1 MYIIN
6 NQEQFNTAC
15 AEPGRQI
22 YTKAEIGNVTLYGDG
37 NDMDGAIVSFTLEDD
52 FCPSEG
58 ISLGTACMNSLQIKL
73 RLPAGGLE
81 LRGAE
86 IKPYIGLEVNGQV
99 EYVPLGYFYATDIE
113 TDDGYKTANITA
125 YDYMY
130 ALTGTADFSV
140 LGITFPCK
148 AIDVLHAIAEHFEFE
163 INNNFAMQLLSS
175 ERYVLYGQTER
186 LLLGGAGLRAQVQ
199 EPIDGTYRDYIGW
212 CCGLIGCNAHFGR
225 DNKLELKFFGD
236 GPAYTIGRD
245 VQYQNGTTLKTGGS
259 VTYWSIESGTDE
271 NPVYPTRYSGLA
283 FRFENPFITSEMLD
297 IICGDIIGTEGLTIT
312 PCNVEWRGN
321 PCVDAGDIFN
331 VVDHDGNN
339 QTVYA
344 MNNSISVTGGMK
356 ITTNCYGDDE
366 SASAL
371 NVSPS
376 AVRLNRINAQ
386 LEKKVEEASDVVANT
401 QGTFEFIPKAETEEV
416 VEEVLQSG
424 RNLLRTSSL
433 RSNATTRETNE
444 TSVKENSGFIIKDE
458 DGKGLLK
465 CTAEGLSISSD
476 GGLTYTNAITKDGI
490 IASRLRVYNSAGMQ
504 IMYGGQDDIGE
515 SLFYLA
521 DSDGDRVFQVYPT
534 STGAE
539 MRFASSTGSTLLRIF
554 SADTGSALY
563 LNNASGH
570 TLFSVTAGS
579 ENGNLALH
587 NPSGSRVLFGVASF
601 RDSND
606 LEQLTF
612 YTNNRDGNQIFGI
625 TTYRTST
632 SSTSYADEA
641 VVRFTN
647 PFSRKNILTLE
658 SSKFSSGNTST
669 SAVFGQ
675 DENGAGTVDINAT
688 GSYLEITK
696 RSGSTVYFIQFQMAE
711 IMSTGG
717 NTIEPTITYGYRTD
731 SGGYSSKTM
740 TTKTVSIGG
749 TNRTIFAT

>member
-37 NDMDGAIVSFTLEDD
+37 NDTDGAIVSFTLEDD

-73 RLPAGGLE
+73 RLPANGLE

-86 IKPYIGLEVNGQV
+86 IKPYIGLKVNEQV

-113 TDDGYKTANITA
+113 TDDGYKTATVTA

-130 ALTGTADFSV
+130 ALTGKADFSV
-140 LGITFPCK
+140 LGLTFPCK

-163 INNNFAMQLLSS
+163 INNNFAVQLLSS

-236 GPAYTIGRD
+236 GPVYTIGRD

-271 NPVYPTRYSGLA
+271 NPVYPTQYSGLA
-283 FRFENPFITSEMLD
+283 FRFENPFITPAMLD

-312 PCNVEWRGN
+312 PCTVEWRGN

-376 AVRLNRINAQ
+376 VVRLNRINAQ
-386 LEKKVEEASDVVANT
+386 MEKKVEEASDVVANT
-401 QGTFEFIPKAETEEV
+401 QGTFEFIPKEEPV
-416 VEEVLQSG
+416 VTPS
-424 RNLLRTSSL
+424 LLRAGKKLLKAPTL
-433 RSNATTRETNE
+433 KATTNE
-444 TSVKENSGFIIKDE
+444 TSIKENSGFIIKDE

-476 GGLTYTNAITKDGI
+476 GGLTYTNAITKDGVT
-490 IASRLRVYNSAGMQ
+490 ASNLRVYNSDGVL
-504 IMYGGQDDIGE
+504 ILYGGTSASGD

-521 DSDGDRVFQVYPT
+521 DRDGDKVFQVYPT
-534 STGAE
+534 TTGAE
-539 MRFASSTGSTLLRIF
+539 MRLGSSAGSNLFHIYTTSSGSNLVMYNTSGEQVFLLQGQDSATNMILTTSLSSTIGIMRDDGNVLTSV
-554 SADTGSALY
+554 
-563 LNNASGH
+563 
-570 TLFSVTAGS
+570 FSVSSQPSINHAS
-579 ENGNLALH
+579 MNLSSGATGAQDKFYVQTSATQTYLQLQSYSGRKYYFVEI
-587 NPSGSRVLFGVASF
+587 PDSGSSYPSIRV
-601 RDSND
+601 
-606 LEQLTF
+606 
-612 YTNNRDGNQIFGI
+612 NNG
-625 TTYRTST
+625 TTERT
-632 SSTSYADEA
+632 
-641 VVRFTN
+641 
-647 PFSRKNILTLE
+647 LTL
-658 SSKFSSGNTST
+658 
-669 SAVFGQ
+669 
-675 DENGAGTVDINAT
+675 
-688 GSYLEITK
+688 
-696 RSGSTVYFIQFQMAE
+696 
-711 IMSTGG
+711 
-717 NTIEPTITYGYRTD
+717 
-731 SGGYSSKTM
+731 
-740 TTKTVSIGG
+740 KTVTISG
-749 TNRTIFAT
+749 TTINYLGY